1 MEFLPEAFY
10 FLEAVVKES
19 ILGINQYKITVK
31 VYVLNLLSLVSDTSV
46 QYYLNNKITGDTK
59 LTMGTNCWK

>member
-10 FLEAVVKES
+10 FLKAVVKES

-31 VYVLNLLSLVSDTSV
+31 VYVLNFLSLVSDTSV